1 MRYAHAANHDVEDD
15 TESQDAEDSITTETV
30 RGTPSPAM
38 SNGKEAQA
46 ASESGITTNKK
57 RWRWDHEKE
66 DSLISCLVEYKTK
79 KDFEG
84 KDMESDLVKFYEDIR
99 QMMAAMYPIDDFGP
113 FEISLLDPGTDLE
126 SKLRSMRT
134 ISEEKKLIKIGYGR
148 IKDKVK
154 LIRQKFKK
162 AVVDGTR
169 SGSGKIITPN
179 WDSLVQIWGACPS
192 VTKVAGAIASHLD
205 DSEKDEMSD
214 DTESLSTVTE
224 EENTS
229 SSSHKE
235 TPEEKPS
242 AYPKKRSLPEVSE
255 MEAPPKKSKLVDNKR
270 KKLEKPLSAH
280 QRDQVMLKIAK
291 EELDVKKRN
300 AEIMEKSSQGMEK
313 MLEAMTQSL
322 TSLGQQLGGGLI
334 LLAQAMSSNQN
345 NQNAY
350 PAAYGQQQY
359 NHYNQGRN
367 QFMNGAN
374 NFTTMLNSPLMGDYE
389 KNQEN

>member
-1 MRYAHAANHDVEDD
+1 
-15 TESQDAEDSITTETV
+15 
-30 RGTPSPAM
+30 
-38 SNGKEAQA
+38 
-46 ASESGITTNKK
+46 
-57 RWRWDHEKE
+57 
-66 DSLISCLVEYKTK
+66 
-79 KDFEG
+79 
-84 KDMESDLVKFYEDIR
+84 
-99 QMMAAMYPIDDFGP
+99 
-113 FEISLLDPGTDLE
+113 
-126 SKLRSMRT
+126 
-134 ISEEKKLIKIGYGR
+134 
-148 IKDKVK
+148 
-154 LIRQKFKK
+154 
-162 AVVDGTR
+162 
-169 SGSGKIITPN
+169 
-179 WDSLVQIWGACPS
+179 
-192 VTKVAGAIASHLD
+192 
-205 DSEKDEMSD
+205 MSD

-235 TPEEKPS
+235 TPEEEPS

-322 TSLGQQLGGGLI
+322 TSLGQQLGGGLM

>member
-1 MRYAHAANHDVEDD
+1 MRYAHAASHDVEDD

-134 ISEEKKLIKIGYGR
+134 ISEEKKLIKIGYGT

-154 LIRQKFKK
+154 LIRRLRKLWLMGHALVAEKLSLQT
-162 AVVDGTR
+162 GTR
-169 SGSGKIITPN
+169 LYRFGVP
-179 WDSLVQIWGACPS
+179 V
-192 VTKVAGAIASHLD
+192 
-205 DSEKDEMSD
+205 
-214 DTESLSTVTE
+214 
-224 EENTS
+224 
-229 SSSHKE
+229 
-235 TPEEKPS
+235 
-242 AYPKKRSLPEVSE
+242 
-255 MEAPPKKSKLVDNKR
+255 
-270 KKLEKPLSAH
+270 PLSPKLQGLLH
-280 QRDQVMLKIAK
+280 RIWMT
-291 EELDVKKRN
+291 VKR
-300 AEIMEKSSQGMEK
+300 M
-313 MLEAMTQSL
+313 
-322 TSLGQQLGGGLI
+322 
-334 LLAQAMSSNQN
+334 
-345 NQNAY
+345 
-350 PAAYGQQQY
+350 
-359 NHYNQGRN
+359 R
-367 QFMNGAN
+367 
-374 NFTTMLNSPLMGDYE
+374 
-389 KNQEN
+389 